1 MSDSIKIKKGL
12 DIKLIGTAENVI
24 ATLDRPGIF
33 AVKPTDFHNLVPK
46 LVVREGEQVKAG
58 SILFHDKY
66 REAIKFTSPV
76 SGEIAEIRR
85 GEKRRILEVRILPD
99 VESQS
104 LDFGVADPVSLSR
117 DQIIDKLMMSGLW
130 TTVRQR
136 PFSTIANPNDSP
148 RDIFVSAI
156 NSAPL
161 SADYNFICADKQDLL
176 QTGIDAV
183 GKLTEG
189 KIHFN
194 ISHDNAR
201 SSSFTGLKGVQLNR
215 FSGPHP
221 VGNVGVQIHH
231 LDPIDKGDIVW
242 YLTPQDLI
250 TIGRLF
256 KEGRYNPERV
266 IALAGSE
273 VKEPK
278 YFRTQIGA
286 QVSNLVKGRLNEG
299 KNRIISGNVLTGQQ
313 IDENGFLGFYD
324 SEVTV
329 IPEGDE
335 PQFFLTEGWL
345 SPGFHKFSNSRSFP
359 SWLMPGKKYRLDT
372 NMNGEERAFVMTGE
386 LDKVF
391 PFDIFPLQLV
401 KSIIINDVEMMEKLG
416 IYEVDSEDFAL
427 CEFVCTSK
435 IEIQEIV
442 RNGLDLIQKEFA

>member
-1 MSDSIKIKKGL
+1 MSDSIKIKKGV
-12 DIKLIGTAENVI
+12 DIKLVGAAENVI
-24 ATLDRPGIF
+24 ASLDRPGIF
-33 AVKPTDFHNLVPK
+33 AIKPTDFHNLVPK
-46 LVVREGEQVKAG
+46 LVVREGDQVKAG
-58 SILFHDKY
+58 SVLFYDKY

-76 SGEIAEIRR
+76 SGEIAEVRR
-85 GEKRRILEVRILPD
+85 GEKRRILEIRILPD

-104 LDFGVADPVSLSR
+104 IDFGAADPVSLSR
-117 DQIIDKLMMSGLW
+117 DQIIDKLMDSGLW
-130 TTVRQR
+130 PLIRQR

-161 SADYNFICADKQDLL
+161 AADYNFICAGQQDLL

-194 ISHDNAR
+194 ISHENAR
-201 SSSFTGLKGVQLNR
+201 ASSFTGLKGVQLNR

-231 LDPIDKGDIVW
+231 INPIDKGDVVW
-242 YLTPQDLI
+242 YLSPQDLI

-256 KEGRYNPERV
+256 KEGRYNPERI

-273 VKEPK
+273 VIEPK
-278 YFRTQIGA
+278 YYKTQIGA
-286 QVSNLVKGRLNEG
+286 SAEKLVKGKLKEG
-299 KNRIISGNVLTGQQ
+299 VNRIISGNVLTGSQ

-324 SEVTV
+324 SEVSV
-329 IPEGDE
+329 IPEGYE

-359 SWLMPGKKYRLDT
+359 SWLTPGKKYRLNT

-391 PFDIFPLQLV
+391 PFDIFPLQLI
-401 KSIIINDVEMMEKLG
+401 KSIIINDIDMMEKLG